1 MWCGVIRGSAA
12 SGQRG
17 DGRRRDV
24 LVGATVGLLAAIGLG
39 TAAGS
44 QLYDLKGYDPPVLAA
59 STALLVL
66 VAFTAGLIPA
76 MRASRVNPMTAL
88 RND

>member
-1 MWCGVIRGSAA
+1 MT
-12 SGQRG
+12 
-17 DGRRRDV
+17 
-24 LVGATVGLLAAIGLG
+24 LVGAGVGIAAAIGLG
-39 TAAGS
+39 MAAGS
-44 QLYDLKGYDPPVLAA
+44 LLYELKGYDPAVLVA